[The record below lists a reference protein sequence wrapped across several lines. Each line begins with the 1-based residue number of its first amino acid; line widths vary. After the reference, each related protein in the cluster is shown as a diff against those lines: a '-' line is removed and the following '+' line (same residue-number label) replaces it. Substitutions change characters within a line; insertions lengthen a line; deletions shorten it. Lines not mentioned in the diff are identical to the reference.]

1 MEKNHSSN
9 PVLGLNTEID
19 PDADIGNFCC
29 IGKNSK
35 IGAKAKIGNNVSIG
49 DNVTIG
55 SGAVLEDGISIPSGA
70 KIGSGAFIAKGV
82 VFTNL
87 KYPRES
93 SQERAII
100 VGRGATI
107 SVNSILSDSIQIE
120 DYSFVGAA
128 STVNFNT
135 KAHSLILGS
144 PANHIGWMSRSGQRL
159 ELPAEGNAT
168 ARCVETGET
177 YLLEKDSLRILD

>member
-1 MEKNHSSN
+1 MEENQNSN
-9 PVLGLNTEID
+9 LVLGLNTEID
-19 PDADIGNFCC
+19 VDAKVGNFCC

-35 IGAKAKIGNNVSIG
+35 VGAKAKIGNNVSIG
-49 DNVTIG
+49 DNVSIG
-55 SGAVLEDGISIPSGA
+55 SGAVIEDGISIPSGA
-70 KIGSGAFIAKGV
+70 KVGSGAFIAKGV

-87 KYPRES
+87 KFPRENEP
-93 SQERAII
+93 ERKILI
-100 VGRGATI
+100 GRGATI
-107 SVNSILSDSIQIE
+107 SVNSILSDSVNIA

-128 STVNFNT
+128 STVNFDT

-168 ARCVETGET
+168 ARCIETGET
-177 YLLEKDSLRILD
+177 YLLEKEGLKILD